1 METRLGTG
9 RGTKL
14 WWPPAIPGTATRSS
28 ISPRRARSR
37 AGGMDGTGEEQQ
49 MGKLR
54 CFLGTLAI
62 GAQRAA
68 QQDQGQRSGA
78 PAASLGG
85 IRRCG
90 YTRDPWPD
98 PAAGESPFSLGQV
111 LPGHSPDIDADAAVW
126 GRPRRKAAGT
136 QCLAM
141 VQQWVNH
148 FLAGMAIPARKSNAA
163 AGPSCYKGR
172 DIPPTHWPDSWHPAN
187 AHPTPALVRTIA
199 KS

>member
-1 METRLGTG
+1 
-9 RGTKL
+9 
-14 WWPPAIPGTATRSS
+14 
-28 ISPRRARSR
+28 
-37 AGGMDGTGEEQQ
+37 

-126 GRPRRKAAGT
+126 GRAKAQGRRNPVPCHGAAMGQSLPRRDGHPGEEVKRCCRTILLQGPRYSPNP
-136 QCLAM
+136 LAR
-141 VQQWVNH
+141 
-148 FLAGMAIPARKSNAA
+148 FLAPGERTSHPGFSQDDCKVLICHPERKRRVSAA
-163 AGPSCYKGR
+163 
-172 DIPPTHWPDSWHPAN
+172 
-187 AHPTPALVRTIA
+187 
-199 KS
+199 

>member
-1 METRLGTG
+1 
-9 RGTKL
+9 
-14 WWPPAIPGTATRSS
+14 
-28 ISPRRARSR
+28 
-37 AGGMDGTGEEQQ
+37 

-54 CFLGTLAI
+54 CFLGTLAV

-68 QQDQGQRSGA
+68 QQDLGQRSGA

-90 YTRDPWPD
+90 YTRDPWPE
-98 PAAGESPFSLGQV
+98 PAAGESPFSRGQV
-111 LPGHSPDIDADAAVW
+111 LPGHSPDIDADEAIW
-126 GRPRRKAAGT
+126 GWARREAAGT

-163 AGPSCYKGR
+163 AGPSCYQGPR
-172 DIPPTHWPDSWHPAN
+172 YSPNPLARFLAPGERTSHPGFSQDDCKVLIC
-187 AHPTPALVRTIA
+187 HPERKRRVSAA
-199 KS
+199 